1 MRALFSRAGLPLG
14 ENQAEQFWRYYLLYE
29 GSREAL
35 DLSRLRRFEDVV
47 VKHFIDSAYITT
59 LCDIPNPLLDV
70 GTGAGFPGIPL
81 KIMLPGLSL
90 ILAEPRGKRVLF
102 LRKVV
107 EELRLTDVEI
117 YPHLVADHS
126 FFEVNGVI
134 TRALEPAEETL
145 RRAEPFLRHGGKV
158 LLMKGPSVDE
168 ELGGLR
174 SGLSGGF
181 TLAADREYALPG
193 TSFRRRLVVFEKTH
207 PARKRTYRILTR
219 AGETMGTVIT
229 SPVNKTYKELKAL
242 NASDGVK
249 KTGKT
254 IVAGRRQVLD
264 VARQRS
270 DLCDGLVI
278 FDGLRE
284 EDDGINGLIRDFAD
298 SGRLVLLKKSL
309 FNEIDQFATGAPLL
323 VARTP
328 ALGPW
333 DGACD
338 DGCTLLVPFQDP
350 ANVGT
355 VIRSAVAFGVGR
367 AVLLREAAH
376 PYHPRAV
383 RSSSGAVFHLTLQ
396 RGPSIEEVGGIC
408 RERSLDILTLDRE
421 GEPVHSFS
429 FPDRFLLLPG
439 LEGPGLPGQLRA
451 RALGIPMSGGVESL
465 NAAVAASIALYAWR
479 THRQSRGGGFTSP

>member
-1 MRALFSRAGLPLG
+1 
-14 ENQAEQFWRYYLLYE
+14 
-29 GSREAL
+29 
-35 DLSRLRRFEDVV
+35 
-47 VKHFIDSAYITT
+47 
-59 LCDIPNPLLDV
+59 
-70 GTGAGFPGIPL
+70 
-81 KIMLPGLSL
+81 
-90 ILAEPRGKRVLF
+90 
-102 LRKVV
+102 
-107 EELRLTDVEI
+107 
-117 YPHLVADHS
+117 
-126 FFEVNGVI
+126 
-134 TRALEPAEETL
+134 
-145 RRAEPFLRHGGKV
+145 
-158 LLMKGPSVDE
+158 MKGPSVDA
-168 ELGGLR
+168 ELKSLPD
-174 SGLSGGF
+174 GLSREF
-181 TLAADREYALPG
+181 SLSVDRQYTLPG
-193 TSFRRRLVVFEKTH
+193 TAFRRRLVVFEKTH
-207 PARKRTYRILTR
+207 PVRKRTYRILTR

-229 SPVNKTYKELKAL
+229 SPVNSTFKELKAL

-249 KTGKT
+249 KSGKT

-264 VARQRS
+264 VARRRG

-284 EDDGINGLIRDFAD
+284 EDDGINELIRAFDD

-333 DGACD
+333 DRTCD
-338 DGCTLLVPFQDP
+338 EGCTLLVPFQDP

-355 VIRSAVAFGVGR
+355 VLRSAVAFGVRR

-383 RSSSGAVFHLTLQ
+383 RSSSGAVFQLNLQ
-396 RGPSIEEVGGIC
+396 RGPSIDEVCGIC

-439 LEGPGLPGQLRA
+439 LEGPGLPAQLRA
-451 RALGIPMSGGVESL
+451 RSLGIPMSGGVESL

-479 THRQSRGGGFTSP
+479 THRQSSGSGFTSP